1 MVLSFM
7 TQLVRAVY
15 EPILWKSEKENT
27 APIFSRQWV
36 HQNTPQEA
44 ELAYPLQINS
54 FQANP
59 AGMLVMQ

>member
-1 MVLSFM
+1 M
-7 TQLVRAVY
+7 TQLVRVVY
-15 EPILWKSEKENT
+15 EPILWRSEKKNT

-54 FQANP
+54 FQANL
-59 AGMLVMQ
+59 AGMSVML